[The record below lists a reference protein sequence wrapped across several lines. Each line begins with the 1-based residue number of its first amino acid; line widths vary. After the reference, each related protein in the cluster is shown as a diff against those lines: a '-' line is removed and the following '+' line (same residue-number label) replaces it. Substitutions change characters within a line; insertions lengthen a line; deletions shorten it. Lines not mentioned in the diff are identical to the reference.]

1 MKKDIALTTLK
12 GLWVG
17 GTMTVPG
24 ISGGSMAMILGIY
37 DKLIFSISSFFKHP
51 KENILFLLQFTI
63 GAIMGMVLFANPLL
77 KLIRLYPLP
86 VLFFFIGAVAGGIP
100 LILKEAQIKKADL
113 GIAAYPAMGILMV
126 HILSL
131 LPDGLF
137 SGTSLNSPSGILM
150 QVLAG
155 FVISAALILP
165 GISVSYMLLVLGMYE
180 SVMGAISG
188 LHFLTL
194 LPLASGLVLGILLT
208 THILEKAMTRHPQPT
223 YLIILGFILG
233 SLQEV
238 FPGIPSGFQIPICI
252 LTILLGFFLIFFISK
267 K

>member
-1 MKKDIALTTLK
+1 MKKEIITTTLK

-24 ISGGSMAMILGIY
+24 VSGGSMAMILGIY

-51 KENILFLLQFTI
+51 KESILFLLQFTI
-63 GAIMGMVLFANPLL
+63 GALIGMVLFASPLL
-77 KLIRLYPLP
+77 KLIHLYPMP
-86 VLFFFIGAVAGGIP
+86 VLFFFIGTVAGGIP
-100 LILKEAQIKKADL
+100 LILKEAQITKVDL
-113 GIAAYPAMGILMV
+113 GTAAYPAMGILIV
-126 HILSL
+126 YILSL

-137 SGTSLNSPSGILM
+137 AGTSLNSISGILM

-155 FVISAALILP
+155 FVISTALILP

-180 SVMGAISG
+180 SVMGAVSS

-194 LPLASGLVLGILLT
+194 LPLAAGLILGIILT
-208 THILEKAMTRHPQPT
+208 THILEQAMTRHPQST

-238 FPGIPSGFQIPICI
+238 FPGFPSGFWIPLCI
-252 LTILLGFFLIFFISK
+252 LTMLSGFFVIFFISK